1 MKLLY
6 NLTYKIL
13 GSKNKEYSH
22 KMCFL
27 VYAQTGRNIN
37 MSETFLSSVIKTSL
51 RAENE
56 DSYFSGKNVDADRNK
71 AEHD

>member
-1 MKLLY
+1 
-6 NLTYKIL
+6 
-13 GSKNKEYSH
+13 
-22 KMCFL
+22 MCFL